1 MATKKRST
9 IGNIFVRNK
18 QMSITHNNNNI
29 SDNNNIPRNQQC
41 NGRGCRQCPLS
52 NTATRL
58 IINGVPL
65 RIPSYLDCK
74 SRHVI
79 YMWICKLCKEKVE
92 AYFGR
97 TTQEAH
103 VRSNGHRGCFN
114 DEKWLKSALSIHPFI
129 QTKNYTPTTPQGAHI
144 LHGTFWAGQTWSPP
158 RRSPTTL
165 ATNNYVHQRRP
176 PTDMLFRYY

>member
-18 QMSITHNNNNI
+18 QMSITHNNNII

-114 DEKWLKSALSIHPFI
+114 DEKWLKSALSMHAREMHQANFSLENFTVSIV
-129 QTKNYTPTTPQGAHI
+129 KKVSPQQ
-144 LHGTFWAGQTWSPP
+144 L
-158 RRSPTTL
+158 RREEFKLVDKYRTIPL
-165 ATNNYVHQRRP
+165 GLN
-176 PTDMLFRYY
+176 RYKV